1 MKRIVP
7 GLFIAGFWLLLLL
20 KGSILLFNIVVI
32 FVVLI
37 GCDEYVRMAA
47 GEVTNRIER
56 WLIDSILAMPVVA
69 VCIFPQISLLPLFTL
84 ISFFSLSGY
93 FIIKY
98 QYIEDSY
105 LRFCRLV
112 FGLAYIGL
120 LGAHVI
126 LLRHLPEGSSWLII
140 VTAITAGSDSGAYFV
155 GRAIGKHKLSPH
167 ISPNKT
173 IEGALGGIC
182 AGLLGAVFFAL
193 LLLPAIHWFFLI
205 FSTILVTCVGITG
218 DLTESIIKRGTGTK
232 DSGTVLA
239 GHGGILDR
247 VDSLLFAAPVLY
259 YFLVFT
265 GV

>member
-7 GLFIAGFWLLLLL
+7 GFFIAGLWLLLLL
-20 KGSILLFNIVVI
+20 KGSVLLFSIVVI

-47 GEVTNRIER
+47 GDEQNRIER
-56 WLIDSILAMPVVA
+56 WLVDLTLAMPVIA
-69 VCIFPQISLLPLFTL
+69 ACIFPQIGLLPLFVL
-84 ISFFSLSGY
+84 IAFATMSGC
-93 FIIKY
+93 FIVKY
-98 QYIEDSY
+98 QYIENSY
-105 LRFCRLV
+105 LLFCRLV
-112 FGLAYIGL
+112 FGLVYIGL
-120 LGAHVI
+120 LGAHLV

-140 VTAITAGSDSGAYFV
+140 VTAITACSDSGAYFA

-173 IEGALGGIC
+173 IEGAVGGVC
-182 AGLLGAVFFAL
+182 AGLLGAIFFAL
-193 LLLPAIHWFFLI
+193 LLLPVINWPFLI
-205 FSTILVTCVGITG
+205 FAAILVACVGIAG

-232 DSGTVLA
+232 DSGTILA

-259 YFLVFT
+259 YLLVFA
-265 GV
+265 GI